1 MRLHVPAVRA
11 SLGLISCLFAA
22 AVAAGCTA
30 GTNAPATGGAGTT
43 GTGTGVAGTTGGAG
57 RSGTGLAGT
66 TGLGGFSLAGTG
78 GGGGRTC
85 GFQTFDLERK
95 PAEILLLLDRSAS
108 MKDPPDGAPSGSAPK
123 WDLIIPALK
132 KVVMD
137 SDMSVH
143 WGLKVF
149 PEGTGNECV
158 AGSVTNKI
166 DVPIAPMNASTVVN
180 AINTTMDE
188 GNGTPTGDAVNA
200 AVAYLQTL
208 TSTNRKYILLATD
221 GEPSCAGT
229 SQGSTA
235 ARPYAVTAVTNAANM
250 NFHTFVVGVATTKDS
265 ATTVLNDLAV
275 AGKEPRAGL
284 LTRFYLGTT
293 QNDLSAALAFITGQA
308 SSCIFPLDPPPP
320 VKNNPSKLG
329 VYFTSADTKIP
340 NDPTS
345 QNGWTYLNAEN
356 TSLQVYGSW
365 CDMIKSAGADKVK
378 IIYGCEDFDVP

>member
-1 MRLHVPAVRA
+1 MPAFRASFGLLSGLLAAARRRRLHRGDQRPGCGRGGDHGHGDGRGGHHRQRRQGRLRA
-11 SLGLISCLFAA
+11 
-22 AVAAGCTA
+22 
-30 GTNAPATGGAGTT
+30 GGHH
-43 GTGTGVAGTTGGAG
+43 
-57 RSGTGLAGT
+57 RHRRLRPR
-66 TGLGGFSLAGTG
+66 GLGRER
-78 GGGGRTC
+78 GRGNQC
-85 GFQTFDLERK
+85 GLQTFDLERK

-123 WDLIIPALK
+123 WDLIIPAIK
-132 KVVMD
+132 QVIMD
-137 SDMSVH
+137 TDMSVH

-149 PEGTGNECV
+149 PEGTGSECV

-180 AINTTMDE
+180 AINMTTDE

-229 SQGSTA
+229 SQGSSS

-250 NFHTFVVGVATTKDS
+250 SFHTFVVGVATTKDS

-275 AGKEPRAGL
+275 AGQEPRAGL

-308 SSCIFPLDPPPP
+308 SSCIFPLNPPPP
-320 VKNNPSKLG
+320 VKDDPTKLG
-329 VYFTSADTKIP
+329 VYFTSGDTKIP
-340 NDPTS
+340 HDPAS

-356 TSLQVYGSW
+356 SSLQVYGAW

-378 IIYGCEDFDVP
+378 IIYGCKDFDVP

>member
-1 MRLHVPAVRA
+1 MPAFRA
-11 SLGLISCLFAA
+11 SFALLSGFLA
-22 AVAAGCTA
+22 ATVAACTA

-43 GTGTGVAGTTGGAG
+43 GTGTGVAGTTGSAG
-57 RSGTGLAGT
+57 RGGSGPAGT
-66 TGLGGFSLAGTG
+66 TGIGGFNLAGSG
-78 GGGGRTC
+78 GGGGRSC
-85 GFQTFDLERK
+85 GLQSFDLERK

-123 WDLIIPALK
+123 WDLIIPAVK
-132 KVVMD
+132 KVIMD

-149 PEGTGNECV
+149 PEGNGSECV

-166 DVPIAPMNASTVVN
+166 DVPIAPMNAATVVN
-180 AINTTMDE
+180 AINMTTDE

-229 SQGSTA
+229 SQGSSS
-235 ARPYAVTAVTNAANM
+235 ARPFAVTAVTNAANLS
-250 NFHTFVVGVATTKDS
+250 FHTFVVGVATTKDS

-284 LTRFYLGTT
+284 LTRFYLGST

-308 SSCIFPLDPPPP
+308 SSCIFPLNPPPP
-320 VKNNPSKLG
+320 VKDDPTKLG
-329 VYFTSADTKIP
+329 VYFTSNNTKIP
-340 NDPTS
+340 HDPAG

-356 TSLQVYGSW
+356 SSLQVYGSW
-365 CDMIKSAGADKVK
+365 CDMIKSAGSDKVQ
-378 IIYGCEDFDVP
+378 ITYGCPDIDVP